1 MRYDIG
7 QVEDKDSFASVPEGI
22 YECTVTEVRVTTSRD
37 GSERWSLR
45 LVVADGEYA
54 GRTAA
59 WDSITWSERW
69 VVRVKRVLEALGF
82 DVSGEVDLEASE
94 LKGLRARVQVLL
106 EQYEDSVSGRR
117 VEHMTVPFQ
126 GWGPSESG
134 VPNVDGAAETGE
146 ALVHGASTLGDN
158 PF

>member
-1 MRYDIG
+1 M
-7 QVEDKDSFASVPEGI
+7 
-22 YECTVTEVRVTTSRD
+22 
-37 GSERWSLR
+37 
-45 LVVADGEYA
+45 
-54 GRTAA
+54 
-59 WDSITWSERW
+59 
-69 VVRVKRVLEALGF
+69 VRVKRVLEALGF

-146 ALVHGASTLGDN
+146 ALGNDRQCTRRRADSGNGLGAGLGDF
-158 PF
+158 PESLSGHR

>member
-1 MRYDIG
+1 MRYDLG

-22 YECTVTEVRVTTSRD
+22 YEVKVTEVRVTTSRD

-45 LVVADGEYA
+45 LVVADGDYA

-59 WDSITWSERW
+59 WDSVTWSERG

-82 DVSGEVDLEASE
+82 DVSGEVELEPGE
-94 LKGLRARVQVLL
+94 LKGLRARVQVML

-117 VEHMTVPFQ
+117 MEHMTVPFQ
-126 GWGPSESG
+126 GWAPTESEVSDI
-134 VPNVDGAAETGE
+134 DGADETGE